1 MFQIGN
7 YAWKNFAEK
16 LCTDYKRYF
25 VDITQLIF
33 NEIIKL
39 STSKICH
46 HILTYVLDERMD
58 QSFKITR
65 MNLHQS
71 TFRKNLQ
78 YFLFIFF
85 RYLFKTI
92 MAVVGVDFGNLTCY
106 ISVARA
112 GGIETIA
119 NDYSLRDTPSVR
131 FIFIF
136 LMFIFSIFI
145 SRK

>member
-1 MFQIGN
+1 M
-7 YAWKNFAEK
+7 NF
-16 LCTDYKRYF
+16 
-25 VDITQLIF
+25 
-33 NEIIKL
+33 
-39 STSKICH
+39 H
-46 HILTYVLDERMD
+46 H
-58 QSFKITR
+58 
-65 MNLHQS
+65 S

-78 YFLFIFF
+78 SFLIIFF

-106 ISVARA
+106 ISVART

-119 NDYSLRDTPSVR
+119 NDYSLRETPSVT

-136 LMFIFSIFI
+136 LTFIFSKFI